1 MVLLLSQE
9 RCDCRYDIEG
19 MDNTKAALDKNHSH
33 FFLVD
38 SGEEKYGGEIEF
50 RAALEAYIG
59 NIYGSV

>member
-1 MVLLLSQE
+1 
-9 RCDCRYDIEG
+9 